1 MLWNKLEKLMS
12 LPCIL
17 ALPKN
22 QTLETMV
29 ETLEPK
35 YFRQNSSEDSVNL
48 ICKLNVNR
56 HSYNL
61 SCKRHWKMK
70 SKCGEASLGLNG
82 WLSQSWT
89 PSIFICLL
97 LYVDKEIVS
106 KVLKWKMKVGII
118 QGKTLVLIYALHF
131 RISTLRHRLPFQVIL
146 VLYFLLL
153 CLLLIMTCYV
163 VFRMRLK
170 SGKPFDPLVLLRYLA
185 RIESHPCFIS
195 LTGRLDFFIL
205 SYHLK
210 SLNHTNIVLIP
221 KKDKSYLG
229 LPTLDRLVFAVSS
242 TKLSPKF

>member
-1 MLWNKLEKLMS
+1 
-12 LPCIL
+12 
-17 ALPKN
+17 
-22 QTLETMV
+22 
-29 ETLEPK
+29 
-35 YFRQNSSEDSVNL
+35 
-48 ICKLNVNR
+48 
-56 HSYNL
+56 
-61 SCKRHWKMK
+61 MK

-89 PSIFICLL
+89 PSIFICSL
-97 LYVDKEIVS
+97 LYADEEIVS
-106 KVLKWKMKVGII
+106 KVLKRKMKAGII

-131 RISTLRHRLPFQVIL
+131 RIPTLRHRLPFQVIL

-170 SGKPFDPLVLLRYLA
+170 YGKPFDPLVLLRYLA
-185 RIESHPCFIS
+185 RMESQPCFIS
-195 LTGRLDFFIL
+195 LIGRLWKMIWWWLFRDFFIL